1 VINTSG
7 KIMLKDRDPEQSVL
21 YFAYGANMD
30 IEAMAWRCPNAQPR
44 GVFLLR
50 DWELQFYCHATIEP
64 RPGSAVAGVLWAL
77 TSDCERSL
85 DRFEGYPD
93 YYTKRT
99 WCQDGQWIMFYEM
112 TDPKSGRPGPG
123 YVGNIAE
130 SYQRWQLPQH
140 RLQEALDDF
149 A

>member
-1 VINTSG
+1 MID
-7 KIMLKDRDPEQSVL
+7 KPVL

-30 IEAMAWRCPNAQPR
+30 VDSMSFRCPDAQPR

-50 DWELQFYCHATIEP
+50 EWELRFYCHATIEP
-64 RPGSAVAGVLWAL
+64 RSGSAVAGVLWAL
-77 TSDCERSL
+77 TPECERSL

-112 TDPKSGRPGPG
+112 TDPKTGHPSPG
-123 YVGNIAE
+123 YVGNITE
-130 SYQRWQLPQH
+130 SYHRWQLPTH
-140 RLQEALDDF
+140 RLEDALRDF